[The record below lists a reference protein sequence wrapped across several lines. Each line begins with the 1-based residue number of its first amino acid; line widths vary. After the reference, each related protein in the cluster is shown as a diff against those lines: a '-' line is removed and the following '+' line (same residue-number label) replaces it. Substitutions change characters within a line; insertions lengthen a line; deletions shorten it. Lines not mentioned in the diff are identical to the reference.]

1 MAAVNFMRHGRKLLY
16 PLFVTGILAAFVAVA
31 VANPSF
37 IQSLR
42 LMAFDGLQNLA
53 PRAYDIRQP
62 VRVVDIDD
70 ASLAKLGQWP
80 WPRTVMATLLQK
92 IGEAGAASITTD
104 IIYGE
109 PDRTSLKRYTKDLP
123 EDKAQQVALLIG
135 GPLDNDVAFANTIKQ
150 LPVVLGSVLINDG
163 NPQKPTQKS
172 GFAIAGDDPRP
183 FLHGFAGVLP
193 LLPVLDAAS
202 AGLGATNWIPDHD
215 GIIRRACR

>member
-1 MAAVNFMRHGRKLLY
+1 MRHGRKLLY

-70 ASLAKLGQWP
+70 DSLAKLGQWP

-104 IIYGE
+104 IMYAE
-109 PDRTSLKRYTKDLP
+109 PDRTSLVRYTKDLGA
-123 EDKAQQVALLIG
+123 DKALLRQQQLRVTQLESQVAAEVRNAIKIG
-135 GPLDNDVAFANTIKQ
+135 
-150 LPVVLGSVLINDG
+150 
-163 NPQKPTQKS
+163 
-172 GFAIAGDDPRP
+172 
-183 FLHGFAGVLP
+183 
-193 LLPVLDAAS
+193 
-202 AGLGATNWIPDHD
+202 
-215 GIIRRACR
+215 RAHV